1 MILPTINAGAP
12 PDFGVMF
19 SLHLDPEPLLPAH
32 HFKSSK
38 LLIAA
43 WKILPAISL
52 VEAAPQKI
60 TTSPEPPIDVPRF
73 KWNVFWRLGFIYPV
87 QTSDLSIHPELNPPD
102 T

>member
-19 SLHLDPEPLLPAH
+19 SLHSDPEPLLPAH

-43 WKILPAISL
+43 CKKLPVISL

-60 TTSPEPPIDVPRF
+60 TTSPEPPSTFHVSSGMTSGDLGSFTPYKPR
-73 KWNVFWRLGFIYPV
+73 
-87 QTSDLSIHPELNPPD
+87 T
-102 T
+102 